1 MPAAGHNGGVDALV
15 TTALLA
21 QDSTEEGYGLQ
32 AGPYAFFF
40 FAAMGLALVFLLFSM
55 RKHTR
60 RVTFND
66 AGLSDAERMGR
77 LDQGDPRDDPRH
89 DASDDARNDPRNDAR

>member
-1 MPAAGHNGGVDALV
+1 M

-32 AGPYAFFF
+32 AGPYAFLF
-40 FAAMGLALVFLLFSM
+40 FAAMGLALVFLLFSL

-66 AGLSDAERMGR
+66 AGLTDSERMGR
-77 LDQGDPRDDPRH
+77 LDEGDPRTDGR
-89 DASDDARNDPRNDAR
+89 

>member
-1 MPAAGHNGGVDALV
+1 MGGVDAFV
-15 TTALLA
+15 TAVVLA

-40 FAAMGLALVFLLFSM
+40 FVAMGLALVLLLLSL

-60 RVTFND
+60 RVSFND
-66 AGLSDAERMGR
+66 AGQSDAERMG
-77 LDQGDPRDDPRH
+77 LSDDPG
-89 DASDDARNDPRNDAR
+89 AAGEAGPK

>member
-1 MPAAGHNGGVDALV
+1 MPDEIFLRSRLRVRPGFAIGC
-15 TTALLA
+15 
-21 QDSTEEGYGLQ
+21 SY
-32 AGPYAFFF
+32 FF

-77 LDQGDPRDDPRH
+77 LDDGDPRDD
-89 DASDDARNDPRNDAR
+89 SG

>member
-1 MPAAGHNGGVDALV
+1 M

-21 QDSTEEGYGLQ
+21 QDSAEEGFGLQ

-60 RVTFND
+60 RVRFND
-66 AGLSDAERMGR
+66 AGLTDAERLGR
-77 LDQGDPRDDPRH
+77 LDEG
-89 DASDDARNDPRNDAR
+89 DPRNDAR

>member
-1 MPAAGHNGGVDALV
+1 MACRVPPWAAIKSAGGHNGGVDALV

-21 QDSTEEGYGLQ
+21 QESTDDDFGLQ

-60 RVTFND
+60 RVRFND

-77 LDQGDPRDDPRH
+77 LDEG
-89 DASDDARNDPRNDAR
+89 DPRNDAR

>member
-1 MPAAGHNGGVDALV
+1 MGPVDALV
-15 TTALLA
+15 TAMVLA

-40 FAAMGLALVFLLFSM
+40 FVAMGLALVLLLLSL

-60 RVTFND
+60 RVSFND
-66 AGLSDAERMGR
+66 AGQSDAERMG
-77 LDQGDPRDDPRH
+77 L
-89 DASDDARNDPRNDAR
+89 SDHPDGEAGPK

>member
-1 MPAAGHNGGVDALV
+1 MGGPGRPPWAAISPAGGHNGQVHALV

-21 QDSTEEGYGLQ
+21 QASTEEGYGLQ

-40 FAAMGLALVFLLFSM
+40 FAAMGLALVFLLLSL

-60 RVTFND
+60 RVRFND
-66 AGLSDAERMGR
+66 AGLTDAERMGR
-77 LDQGDPRDDPRH
+77 LDDG
-89 DASDDARNDPRNDAR
+89 DPRNDAR